1 LLIDMTADKTTR
13 RGADSTRTDQIG
25 KVFVAVGQN
34 VRKCLICEQLFT
46 RRLSCSSSDGDS
58 GMGGEQVLERV
69 WNHIVAFVV
78 VVLLIAAAPAITL
91 AAAVWM
97 ASIKRIDLDEIILS
111 AMVGPV
117 LCAFWYMFIATI
129 TRLARSKREGVSP
142 RNGFLWAG
150 ARLFGGW
157 LLSFASTILTVFMV
171 SLFVRETGI
180 KTALFLGVWA
190 PVIVNLL
197 RHFVRYFTP
206 HAPIASSAASVAND
220 QTPMLGREVA

>member
-1 LLIDMTADKTTR
+1 
-13 RGADSTRTDQIG
+13 
-25 KVFVAVGQN
+25 
-34 VRKCLICEQLFT
+34 
-46 RRLSCSSSDGDS
+46 
-58 GMGGEQVLERV
+58 VLERV

-97 ASIKRIDLDEIILS
+97 ASIKRIDPDEIILS

-150 ARLFGGW
+150 GRLFGGW
-157 LLSFASTILTVFMV
+157 FLSFASTILTVFMV
-171 SLFVRETGI
+171 SLFVRENEI
-180 KTALFLGVWA
+180 KRPSHILFPALFCGVWA
-190 PVIVNLL
+190 PVIINLL
-197 RHFVRYFTP
+197 RHFMRYFTP
-206 HAPIASSAASVAND
+206 HRPITSPAAGVATA
-220 QTPMLGREVA
+220 QTMKLEGGV